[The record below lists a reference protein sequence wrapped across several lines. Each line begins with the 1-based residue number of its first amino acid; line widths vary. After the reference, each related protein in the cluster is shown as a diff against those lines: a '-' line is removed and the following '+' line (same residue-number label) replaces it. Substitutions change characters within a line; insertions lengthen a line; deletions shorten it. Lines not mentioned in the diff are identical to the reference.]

1 MRLSSGWLLLV
12 TLSVAFSL
20 GVMTQRLGFLSS
32 IRNQLWHRVDPGQIH
47 VHTPTWRNPFVLV
60 VVGQS
65 NGANHGQLRGRAGE
79 GAYALAVDGL
89 FSLQDPLRG
98 ASGKGGSPW
107 PYWASLEQHARPGI
121 QVVVASIAQGSSAV
135 VDWIGEGQHA
145 QRLPQLQ
152 KALLQQGLKV
162 DAVVWHQG
170 ETEAWSGADPVAYQ
184 QNLRSWIASVR
195 SLGIRAPIYVCLT
208 SRDGDGVIN
217 PSIRQAQASVWNRQA
232 EVYAGPDTDS
242 LDGSYRSDGVHFNG
256 RGLEAFALLL
266 QQAMTSRSDPQAP
279 RWASPGFGPAS
290 R

>member
-1 MRLSSGWLLLV
+1 LLAALTGALIGASVQRAGLPGVLARAFHSSP
-12 TLSVAFSL
+12 
-20 GVMTQRLGFLSS
+20 S
-32 IRNQLWHRVDPGQIH
+32 IPLQLNP
-47 VHTPTWRNPFVLV
+47 PTWHNPFVLV

-65 NGANHGQLRGRAGE
+65 NVANHGLTRGRSGE
-79 GAYALAVDGL
+79 GTYAFSTQGL
-89 FSLQDPLRG
+89 FKLEDPLPG
-98 ASGKGGSPW
+98 ASGTGGSPW
-107 PYWASLEQHARPGI
+107 PYWASLEQLARPGI

-135 VDWIGEGQHA
+135 VDWIGDGQHA

-232 EVYAGPDTDS
+232 DVYAGPDTDS
-242 LDGSYRSDGVHFNG
+242 LDASYRRDGVHFNG

-266 QQAMTSRSDPQAP
+266 QQAMTSRSDLQAP
-279 RWASPGFGPAS
+279 RWAPPGSGPAS